1 MVLAIGT
8 VGLIYVF
15 FTSGIHVESL
25 KGLVMALS
33 YCYALA
39 LVIFLMGH
47 GLVAIPRNLMRNA
60 SISGKLR
67 RLQVAAPR
75 AYDKF
80 LDATSTLEEVEQE
93 VLAVRQRKHGS
104 AREFQ
109 EWIEELGEIAQLPES
124 SLPSGASNTSSR
136 IGGRRG
142 GAPPVI
148 TEQYLASLTQ
158 RLKIAIHKRQRFTV
172 EWQTLCQ
179 STSDAQSI
187 LDSSRTQRLTF
198 TKHFSSPTLLEK
210 ISVLNPYTRHLL
222 YYHILPHVYRVLSIL
237 LTLASACIIWSELIH
252 TAAPKL
258 SLINYTVVHH
268 PNSPSGAVGFA
279 GQCIAAAWI
288 AYMCACAYSSLATVK
303 VWGNHALVRR
313 TTSGSSACFYAS
325 YAARLTVPLA
335 YNFTGLLSPV
345 VAKDTVFFAFLG
357 KLINLTPLGEGFDGF
372 FPVMIL
378 VPVAATGFG
387 VYGWIK
393 VTFGLGNVLAD
404 DEDDEDGLGGWREG
418 RDIISRELLG
428 GVARGG
434 SVARSTPTRVG
445 GEPSGAEAGAQRT
458 GRTGPIRLPDSD
470 DEEDAP
476 EQGFLGNFIH
486 RVRNTV
492 ETLEAP
498 GWVKDFDT
506 SQRPKWFGGGGGGR
520 GGGRYGEGRP
530 RWNAGWGGDE
540 GEGLLGES

>member
-1 MVLAIGT
+1 
-8 VGLIYVF
+8 
-15 FTSGIHVESL
+15 
-25 KGLVMALS
+25 MALS

-39 LVIFLMGH
+39 LAIFLMGH
-47 GLVAIPRNLMRNA
+47 GLVAIPRNLMRNS
-60 SISGKLR
+60 SIPGKLR
-67 RLQVAAPR
+67 RLQIAAPR
-75 AYDKF
+75 AYDKL
-80 LDATSTLEEVEQE
+80 LDATSTLEDVEQE

-124 SLPSGASNTSSR
+124 SLPSGVSSR
-136 IGGRRG
+136 AGGRRG

-158 RLKIAIHKRQRFTV
+158 RLRIAIHKRQRFTV
-172 EWQTLCQ
+172 EWQALCQ
-179 STSDAQSI
+179 SSSDSQSI

-198 TKHFSSPTLLEK
+198 TKHFSSPTILEK
-210 ISVLNPYTRHLL
+210 IFVLNPYTRHLL
-222 YYHILPHVYRVLSIL
+222 HYHILPNVHRVLSIL
-237 LTLASACIIWSELIH
+237 LSLASACIIWSELIH
-252 TAAPKL
+252 TMAPKL

-268 PNSPSGAVGFA
+268 SNSPSGAVGFA

-288 AYMCACAYSSLATVK
+288 AYMCACAYSSLTTVK
-303 VWGNHALVRR
+303 VWGNYALVRR
-313 TTSGSSACFYAS
+313 TTSGESACFYAS

-335 YNFTGLLSPV
+335 YNFTGLLNPA
-345 VAKDTVFFAFLG
+345 VAKDTVFFTFLG

-372 FPVMIL
+372 FPVLIL
-378 VPVAATGFG
+378 LPVAATGFG

-393 VTFGLGNVLAD
+393 ATSGLGNVLAD

-434 SVARSTPTRVG
+434 LIAHSAPASAVG
-445 GEPSGAEAGAQRT
+445 GESSGLGAGAQRT
-458 GRTGPIRLPDSD
+458 GRTGPIRLPSD
-470 DEEDAP
+470 DDGEEDVP

-506 SQRPKWFGGGGGGR
+506 SQRPKWFGGGSAGRGR
-520 GGGRYGEGRP
+520 GGYGGGRP
-530 RWNAGWGGDE
+530 RWNAGWE
-540 GEGLLGES
+540 REGLLGES

>member
-67 RLQVAAPR
+67 RLQIAAPR

-124 SLPSGASNTSSR
+124 SLPSGASSR

-142 GAPPVI
+142 GAPPLI

-172 EWQTLCQ
+172 EWQALCQ

-404 DEDDEDGLGGWREG
+404 DEDDEDGLSGWREG

-434 SVARSTPTRVG
+434 SVARPTPTRVG
-445 GEPSGAEAGAQRT
+445 GEPSGAEAGAHRT
-458 GRTGPIRLPDSD
+458 GRTGPIRLPEND
-470 DEEDAP
+470 DEGDTP
-476 EQGFLGNFIH
+476 EQGFFGNFIH

-506 SQRPKWFGGGGGGR
+506 SQRPKWFGGGGR
-520 GGGRYGEGRP
+520 GRYGEGRP

-540 GEGLLGES
+540 GEGLLGGS

>member
-1 MVLAIGT
+1 
-8 VGLIYVF
+8 
-15 FTSGIHVESL
+15 
-25 KGLVMALS
+25 MALS

-39 LVIFLMGH
+39 LAIFLMGH

-60 SISGKLR
+60 SIPDKLR
-67 RLQVAAPR
+67 RLQIAAPR

-124 SLPSGASNTSSR
+124 SLPSGASNASSI

-142 GAPPVI
+142 GAPPII

-172 EWQTLCQ
+172 EWQALCQ
-179 STSDAQSI
+179 STSDSQSI

-210 ISVLNPYTRHLL
+210 ISILNPYTRHLL

-252 TAAPKL
+252 TTAPKL

-345 VAKDTVFFAFLG
+345 IAKDTVFFAFLG

-445 GEPSGAEAGAQRT
+445 RESSGVEAGAQRT
-458 GRTGPIRLPDSD
+458 GRTGPIRLPDND
-470 DEEDAP
+470 DEEDAS

-506 SQRPKWFGGGGGGR
+506 SQRPKWFGGGRGGR
-520 GGGRYGEGRP
+520 GGGQYGGGRP
-530 RWNAGWGGDE
+530 RWNAGWGRDE
-540 GEGLLGES
+540 GEGLQGGS

>member
-8 VGLIYVF
+8 LGLIYVF
-15 FTSGIHVESL
+15 FTSGIHIESL

-39 LVIFLMGH
+39 LAIFLMGH
-47 GLVAIPRNLMRNA
+47 GLVAIPRNLMRNS
-60 SISGKLR
+60 SIPGKLR
-67 RLQVAAPR
+67 RLQIAAPR
-75 AYDKF
+75 AYDKL
-80 LDATSTLEEVEQE
+80 LDATSILEEVEQE
-93 VLAVRQRKHGS
+93 VQAVKQRKHGS

-124 SLPSGASNTSSR
+124 SLSSGASSR
-136 IGGRRG
+136 TGGRRG

-158 RLKIAIHKRQRFTV
+158 RLRIAIHKRQRFTV
-172 EWQTLCQ
+172 EWQALCQ
-179 STSDAQSI
+179 SSSDLQSI
-187 LDSSRTQRLTF
+187 LDSSRTQRLIF
-198 TKHFSSPTLLEK
+198 TKHFSSPTPLDR
-210 ISVLNPYTRHLL
+210 ISILNPYTRHLL
-222 YYHILPHVYRVLSIL
+222 HYRILPQVHRVLSIL
-237 LTLASACIIWSELIH
+237 LSIASACIIWSELIH
-252 TAAPKL
+252 TVAPKL

-288 AYMCACAYSSLATVK
+288 AYMCACAYSALTTVK
-303 VWGNHALVRR
+303 VWGNYALVRR
-313 TTSGSSACFYAS
+313 TTSGESACFYAS

-335 YNFTGLLSPV
+335 YNFTGLLNPII
-345 VAKDTVFFAFLG
+345 AKDTVFFTFLG

-372 FPVMIL
+372 FPVLIL
-378 VPVAATGFG
+378 LPVAASGFG

-434 SVARSTPTRVG
+434 LIARSAPASAVG
-445 GEPSGAEAGAQRT
+445 GESSGLGAGAQRT
-458 GRTGPIRLPDSD
+458 GRTGPIRLPDN
-470 DEEDAP
+470 DEEEDVP

-506 SQRPKWFGGGGGGR
+506 SQRPKWFGGGERGR
-520 GGGRYGEGRP
+520 GGYGGGRP

-540 GEGLLGES
+540 REGLLGES